1 VTSESQTEAVVVDRA
16 DAPPSDQPQ
25 TTATATHER
34 TPGAAGGVRAYL
46 SPVRSLRHRQFRY
59 LWLGQLATTN
69 GLWMDQVT
77 RGWLVYELTGSA
89 GQLALASA
97 VRSLPLLFF
106 GLFAGALAD
115 RVDRKRLLM
124 GAQTLNVVLNLLLAG
139 LIFGGVVEVWHVYVT
154 GFLSGIGQAVQ
165 QPARQSLLPGLVPR
179 EDLQNAVVL
188 NSGILNIA
196 QAVGPAVGG
205 VLVATVGM
213 GWTYVAQALLFAVGV
228 GVTSVLVTPPL
239 RPRTGRESVLA
250 SIAAG
255 LRYVRGNSVLLA
267 LLLLALVPMLFGS
280 PYTSLVPLFA
290 AEILEAGP
298 QLTGALLAA
307 TGIGSIVSL
316 LVLASTPPVRRMG
329 RLLVIGAVAFG
340 LSIALFAVSTVF
352 LVSFVLL
359 FIAGLTRG
367 AYRTMNHTMLL
378 AETDDEYLGRVNSIY
393 LLDRGLVPLGTL
405 LLGLLATL
413 LGAPE
418 AVFLMGLTCAALSLA
433 SVAVSRR
440 LWNA

>member
-1 VTSESQTEAVVVDRA
+1 VTRA
-16 DAPPSDQPQ
+16 DAPPSGPHDAIV
-25 TTATATHER
+25 ATPER
-34 TPGAAGGVRAYL
+34 AHGAPGGVRSYL
-46 SPVRSLRHRQFRY
+46 LPVRSLRHRQFRY

-77 RGWLVYELTGSA
+77 RGWLVYDLTGSA
-89 GQLALASA
+89 AQLAIASA

-124 GAQTLNVVLNLLLAG
+124 GAQTLNVVLNLLLAA

-213 GWTYVAQALLFAVGV
+213 GWTYVAQALLFVAGIAA
-228 GVTSVLVTPPL
+228 TSVLVTPPA
-239 RPRTGRESVLA
+239 RPRKERESVLA

-307 TGIGSIVSL
+307 TGIGSIASL
-316 LVLASTPPVRRMG
+316 LVLASIPPVRRMG
-329 RLLVIGAVAFG
+329 RLLVLGAVAFG

-413 LGAPE
+413 LGAPQ
-418 AVFLMGLTCAALSLA
+418 AVFLMGLTCAALALA

-440 LWNA
+440 LWNT